1 MCFNANISITTFLL
15 GVVAIIIGYINK
27 TITYSFGLFYFSV
40 IFMQFIEFLIW
51 VYLNNSKIN
60 NYLSIVGSLLLKI
73 QPLLLLYVLYSYDKE
88 IIVLLILLL
97 ILYYLISLI
106 LNNTNYRTIIG
117 KNKSLQWDFLN
128 MSQINLLFYYISALI
143 ILYFIYKKDNDKYF
157 KFLLISF
164 IVIFTIS
171 FIFTFTRHYY
181 DNTFGSLFC
190 FYINLFSL
198 VIIITSIYKNYDLYL
213 RNIK

>member
-1 MCFNANISITTFLL
+1 MCFNTNISITTFLL

-27 TITYSFGLFYFSV
+27 TISYSFGLFYFSV
-40 IFMQFIEFLIW
+40 IFMQFIEFLLWI
-51 VYLNNSKIN
+51 YLNNLKIN
-60 NYLSIVGSLLLKI
+60 NYLSIIGSLLLKI

-88 IIVLLILLL
+88 IIVLLILLVL
-97 ILYYLISLI
+97 ILYYLILLI
-106 LNNTNYRTIIG
+106 LNNTNYTTIIG
-117 KNKSLQWDFLN
+117 KNKSLQWEFLN
-128 MSQINLLFYYISALI
+128 MSKINLLFYYISAVI
-143 ILYFIYKKDNDKYF
+143 ILYFIYKKDSDKYF

-190 FYINLFSL
+190 SYINLFSL
-198 VIIITSIYKNYDLYL
+198 VIIIISIYKNYNLYL
-213 RNIK
+213 RI